1 MADTARSG
9 GLLAILEQG
18 SGGGQQAER
27 TLESALQ
34 RRRRRAKVLPM
45 KGKVSSAVRSRSH
58 ITPEWGDMEL
68 DSKLT
73 KEVRLSFRDQLRE
86 ARFKAQKDAEAF
98 EEIVFVLERLGTLL
112 SPGSIGLA
120 RKLPSIVVI
129 ASDSPLFYSGVPDA
143 SHEMLAPFERLCD
156 QVRQAR
162 NDAMHEGFAA
172 RHATARAIELSIILE
187 NALMNGFDKVSDFMV
202 RNPTCAAIWQ
212 PVSFI
217 RQTMLATS
225 FSCLPVNTAPPDSKP
240 QWKLVSDKAIA
251 RYLGLRP
258 NGVELKDRL
267 FKPLGK
273 AIDDGD
279 DGLNLINA
287 SNNLTCREE
296 DPVSKILQTWR
307 DEGGLAF
314 LVVRGD
320 SDELVGIVT
329 PYDLL

>member
-1 MADTARSG
+1 
-9 GLLAILEQG
+9 
-18 SGGGQQAER
+18 
-27 TLESALQ
+27 
-34 RRRRRAKVLPM
+34 
-45 KGKVSSAVRSRSH
+45 
-58 ITPEWGDMEL
+58 
-68 DSKLT
+68 
-73 KEVRLSFRDQLRE
+73 
-86 ARFKAQKDAEAF
+86 
-98 EEIVFVLERLGTLL
+98 
-112 SPGSIGLA
+112 
-120 RKLPSIVVI
+120 
-129 ASDSPLFYSGVPDA
+129 
-143 SHEMLAPFERLCD
+143 
-156 QVRQAR
+156 
-162 NDAMHEGFAA
+162 
-172 RHATARAIELSIILE
+172 
-187 NALMNGFDKVSDFMV
+187 MNGLDKVSDFMV

-225 FSCLPVNTAPPDSKP
+225 FSCLPVNIAPPDSKP

-279 DGLNLINA
+279 DRLNLINA